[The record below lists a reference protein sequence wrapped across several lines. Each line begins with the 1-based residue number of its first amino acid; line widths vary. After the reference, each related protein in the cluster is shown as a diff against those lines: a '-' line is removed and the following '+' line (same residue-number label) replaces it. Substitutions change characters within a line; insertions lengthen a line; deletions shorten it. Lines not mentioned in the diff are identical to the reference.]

1 MIESSVTLLNCGQ
14 LAVRKSILK
23 SIMSEIIYGIHSV
36 KALLDN
42 DPQRFLEVFILKGR
56 DDKRLKPLIDELE
69 ASGIVIQVANRQ
81 WLDEKSEGAVHQGII
96 ARVREGRQYQEN
108 DLPALLESLESPFL
122 LVLDGVTDPHNLGAC
137 LRTADAAG
145 VHAVIVPRD
154 RSAKLNATAK
164 KVASGAAEN
173 VPLINVTNLARTLR
187 VLQEHNVW
195 IVGTAGEA
203 DHDLYQSKMTG
214 PMALVMGAEGEG
226 MRRLT
231 REHCDELISI
241 PMAGSVSSLNVSVA
255 TGVCLFEAVRQR
267 GLKKS

>member
-1 MIESSVTLLNCGQ
+1 
-14 LAVRKSILK
+14 
-23 SIMSEIIYGIHSV
+23 MSEIVFGIHAV
-36 KALLDN
+36 KALLDS
-42 DPQRFLEVFILKGR
+42 DPQRFQEVFILKGR
-56 DDKRLKPLIDELE
+56 DDKRLQPLVKELE
-69 ASGIVIQVANRQ
+69 AQGIVVQMANRQ
-81 WLDEKSEGAVHQGII
+81 WLDSQVEGGVHQGIV
-96 ARVREGRQYQEN
+96 ARVKPGRQYQEN

-122 LVLDGVTDPHNLGAC
+122 LILDGITDPHNLGAC
-137 LRTADAAG
+137 LRSADAAG

-154 RSAKLNATAK
+154 RSAQLNATAK

-173 VPLINVTNLARTLR
+173 VPLIRVTNLARTMR
-187 VLQEHNVW
+187 VLQEANVW

-267 GLKKS
+267 RK

>member
-1 MIESSVTLLNCGQ
+1 
-14 LAVRKSILK
+14 
-23 SIMSEIIYGIHSV
+23 MSEIIYGIHAV

-56 DDKRLKPLIDELE
+56 DDRRLQPLIAELE
-69 ASGIVIQVANRQ
+69 ATGIVIQVANRQ
-81 WLDEKSEGAVHQGII
+81 WLDEKVEGAVHQGII

-108 DLPALLESLESPFL
+108 DLPALLESVDTPFL

-137 LRTADAAG
+137 LRSADAAG

-154 RSAKLNATAK
+154 RSAQLNATAK
-164 KVASGAAEN
+164 KVACGAAEN
-173 VPLINVTNLARTLR
+173 VPLIRVTNLARTLR
-187 VLQEHNVW
+187 LLQEMNVW

-203 DHDLYQSKMTG
+203 DHTLFQSKMTG

-241 PMAGSVSSLNVSVA
+241 PMAGTVSSLNVSVA
-255 TGVCLFEAVRQR
+255 TGICMFEAVRQR
-267 GLKKS
+267 S

>member
-1 MIESSVTLLNCGQ
+1 
-14 LAVRKSILK
+14 
-23 SIMSEIIYGIHSV
+23 MSEIIYGIHAV

-56 DDKRLKPLIDELE
+56 DDRRLQPLIAELE
-69 ASGIVIQVANRQ
+69 ATGIVIQVANRQ
-81 WLDEKSEGAVHQGII
+81 WLDEKVEGAVHQGII

-108 DLPALLESLESPFL
+108 DLPALLESVDTPFL

-137 LRTADAAG
+137 LRSADAAG

-154 RSAKLNATAK
+154 RSAQLNATAK
-164 KVASGAAEN
+164 KVACGAAEN
-173 VPLINVTNLARTLR
+173 VPLIRVTNLARTLR
-187 VLQEHNVW
+187 LLQEMNVW

-203 DHDLYQSKMTG
+203 DHTLFQSKMTG

-241 PMAGSVSSLNVSVA
+241 PMAGTGSSLNVSVA
-255 TGVCLFEAVRQR
+255 TGICLFEAVRQR
-267 GLKKS
+267 S